1 MYQIKDKSMITDDR
15 YYSLI
20 NRHLNLRELL
30 PKYNNVFGNEPSSKE
45 HDLELSLLSCAIF
58 MRFVEDL
65 PNEKFYKYINK
76 QISKKSEQIA
86 KKKQIKREDK
96 RPLDDL
102 INVGAI
108 MLSQD
113 EDKLKSFVEKFY
125 DKSSEGYYSNFSQFM
140 RVEQIKDNL
149 LTSVFFMIEK
159 DNICDFSLDIFEN
172 RLNKYR
178 ADLQKCV
185 SQNNYRLP
193 FYILNTLCKTP
204 TKFFISRLFYNN
216 KALQLKL
223 ALKQILEESYENC
236 TDCYLHL
243 VLSNNPPWSDIE
255 YNDKPKFYDWVEPTL
270 PPLTYDEEQLYEI
283 IKRHINV
290 RKSLIQIRRYAKIII
305 SDKTETEIAI
315 FSCAVLIFQK
325 SAIKNEFYSMIENGM
340 VSILMNMAYRHRL
353 WNYVDEKLIQKRVV
367 EYHEDIKQCLSDEPT
382 ELPYRSYF
390 YLFNEPLAKEFIQQ
404 DFDVSSVTQ
413 FSGVLKKIVHEHNEV
428 FERICFDFFMYKKK
442 F

>member
-1 MYQIKDKSMITDDR
+1 MIADER
-15 YYSLI
+15 YYTLI
-20 NRHLNLRELL
+20 NKYLNLSELL
-30 PKYNNVFGNEPSSKE
+30 PKYIHVFGKEPLSKE

-76 QISKKSEQIA
+76 QISEKSEQIA
-86 KKKQIKREDK
+86 KKKQIKQEDK

-102 INVGAI
+102 IDLGAI
-108 MLSQD
+108 MLRQD

-140 RVEQIKDNL
+140 RVEQIKGNL
-149 LTSVFFMIEK
+149 LTSVFYMIEK
-159 DNICDFSLDIFEN
+159 DKICDFSVDIFEKK
-172 RLNKYR
+172 LNKYR

-185 SQNNYRLP
+185 SPNKSDLP
-193 FYILNTLCKTP
+193 FYILNSLFKLP
-204 TKFFISRLFYNN
+204 TKTFIDRLFAKKKTVN
-216 KALQLKL
+216 LKL
-223 ALKQILEESYENC
+223 ALNKILTESYENC

-255 YNDKPKFYDWVEPTL
+255 YDDKPKFLDWCEPSV
-270 PPLTYDEEQLYEI
+270 PPLTNDEEELYEI

-290 RKSLIQIRRYAKIII
+290 RKSLIQNRFFAKSII

-315 FSCAVLIFQK
+315 FSCAVLIFHISSNQ
-325 SAIKNEFYSMIENGM
+325 NDFYSEIEKGMI
-340 VSILMNMAYRHRL
+340 SILMNMAYRHRL
-353 WNYVDEKLIQKRVV
+353 WNYVDEKFIQKRVV

-382 ELPYRSYF
+382 ELPYRSYY
-390 YLFNEPLAKEFIQQ
+390 YLFGEPLTKEFIQQ
-404 DFDVSSVTQ
+404 DFNDSEVTK
-413 FSGVLKKIVHEHNEV
+413 FRGLLKEIVHVHNEV
-428 FERICFDFFMYKKK
+428 FKRICLDFFMYKKK